1 MNCSILTVH
10 GVREEGREG
19 LIQFEGLLAS
29 WLTVQLVSR
38 RSGKSH

>member
-10 GVREEGREG
+10 GVTEEGREG

-29 WLTVQLVSR
+29 WPAVQLESR
-38 RSGKSH
+38 RSGKTH